1 KWHYTAPACGFHIT
15 KIFQL
20 CFFTNDTASPRPCW
34 GCTARQELKRMKR
47 ISAFFSFT
55 IRSIYELNTQPYD
68 IK

>member
-1 KWHYTAPACGFHIT
+1 
-15 KIFQL
+15 

-55 IRSIYELNTQPYD
+55 IR
-68 IK
+68 